1 MNPAVKTVID
11 DILVD
16 TFEIPAEDIS
26 GDKNLFNDYGFD
38 SLDAIDLIVKFQ
50 NHFQI
55 KPPEQEL
62 RNIQTVADIY
72 ELVERY
78 AKRSA

>member
-1 MNPAVKTVID
+1 MDHEIKSVID

-16 TFEIPAEDIS
+16 TFEIAPDQIAA
-26 GDKNLFNDYGFD
+26 DKNLFTDYGFD

-72 ELVERY
+72 ELVDRY
-78 AKRSA
+78 VKRSA

>member
-1 MNPAVKTVID
+1 MNGEIKDVID
-11 DILVD
+11 AILVE
-16 TFEIPAEDIS
+16 TFEIPAEQIAAQ
-26 GDKNLFNDYGFD
+26 KNLFTDYGFD

-72 ELVERY
+72 DLVDRY
-78 AKRSA
+78 VKRSA

>member
-1 MNPAVKTVID
+1 MNGEIKDVID
-11 DILVD
+11 AILVE
-16 TFEIPAEDIS
+16 TFEIPEEQIAAQ
-26 GDKNLFNDYGFD
+26 KNLFTDYGFD

-72 ELVERY
+72 DLVDRY
-78 AKRSA
+78 VKRSA